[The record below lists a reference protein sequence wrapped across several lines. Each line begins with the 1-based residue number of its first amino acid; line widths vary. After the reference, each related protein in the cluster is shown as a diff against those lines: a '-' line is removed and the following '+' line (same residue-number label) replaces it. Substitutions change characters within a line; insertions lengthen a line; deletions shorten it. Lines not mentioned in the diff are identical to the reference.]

1 MTTAPRD
8 PQGQPVTRQLSLAR
22 NATRDA
28 NELTGLA
35 RGILADGSLN
45 QLEAE
50 FLIRWLEERPE
61 SITVWPFN
69 VLFQRFAEALQ
80 DGNLDKREERE
91 LIDLLME
98 FIGGGI
104 TDQGISTAAS
114 TLPLCRP
121 APTVDFEDSFFC
133 LTGAFASGTRSE
145 CEQEIIA
152 RGGIPKSGVT
162 KKTRYLV
169 IGNVGSTDWANT
181 TYGRKIEKAVLLR
194 EDGVPISII
203 SEKHWSDSLVEAS

>member
-1 MTTAPRD
+1 MASTPLS

-35 RGILADGSLN
+35 RGILADGALN

-50 FLIRWLEERPE
+50 FVLRWLEERPE
-61 SITVWPFN
+61 SVGVWPFN
-69 VLFQRFAEALQ
+69 VLFQRFADALQ
-80 DGNLDKREERE
+80 DGHLDADEEKE
-91 LIDLLME
+91 LVGLLMD

-104 TDQGISTAAS
+104 TEQGITTAAS
-114 TLPLCRP
+114 TLPLCQP
-121 APTVDFEDSFFC
+121 APAVEFEDAIFC
-133 LTGAFASGTRSE
+133 LTGSFASGTRRE
-145 CEQEIIA
+145 CEQEIVA
-152 RGGIPKSGVT
+152 RGGISKSGVT

-181 TYGRKIEKAVLLR
+181 TYGRKIEKGVALR
-194 EDGVPISII
+194 GDGVPISII
-203 SEKHWSDSLVEAS
+203 SEKHWADALR

>member
-1 MTTAPRD
+1 MASASLD

-22 NATRDA
+22 NVTRDA

-35 RGILADGSLN
+35 RGILADGAMN
-45 QLEAE
+45 QTEAE
-50 FLIRWLEERPE
+50 FLLRWLEERPE
-61 SITVWPFN
+61 SVSIWPFN
-69 VLFQRFAEALQ
+69 VLFQRFADALR
-80 DGNLDKREERE
+80 DGHLDASEEKE
-91 LIDLLME
+91 LIDTLME

-104 TDQGISTAAS
+104 TDNGVSTATS

-121 APTVDFEDSFFC
+121 APQVDFEESVFC
-133 LTGAFASGTRSE
+133 LTGCFASGTRRE
-145 CEQEIIA
+145 CEQEIIV
-152 RGGIPKSGVT
+152 RGGFPKSSVT

-194 EDGVPISII
+194 EDGSSISII
-203 SEKHWSDSLVEAS
+203 SEKHWSDALIHGY